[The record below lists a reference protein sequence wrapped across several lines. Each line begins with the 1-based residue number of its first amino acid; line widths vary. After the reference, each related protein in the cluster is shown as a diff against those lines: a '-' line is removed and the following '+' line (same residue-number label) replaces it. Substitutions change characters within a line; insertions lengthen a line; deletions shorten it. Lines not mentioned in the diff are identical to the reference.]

1 MTPLDLDFSSGMLLD
16 YYIIEKKEVERK
28 DKERAEWDAF
38 CNRKVKVG

>member
-1 MTPLDLDFSSGMLLD
+1 M
-16 YYIIEKKEVERK
+16 YKRVIEKKEVERK